1 MNISAGADIAPLLD
15 QFIAAFDCNEALKF
29 DLAYYTTHR
38 KRFLQTARFIPH
50 AAGDGSRALELGATS
65 LFQVA
70 LGSVFGYAPVLGTHV
85 SSNVEEKRYFRSFA
99 VGERETS
106 NLLVSINLES
116 DVYPFEDSSFDFI
129 LCGEVIEHMDVD
141 PMFMLAECNRILKPG
156 GALLVTTPNC
166 CSARNFWK
174 IAQGYRPHFFMQYER
189 TRNPYRHNIEYD
201 VHAINQ
207 LLRAAGLTPTSI
219 ETFDVFE
226 EPLPEGIALLK
237 SAGLPLDHRGDCI
250 FALAAKTSGVVDR
263 WPAGLYV

>member
-1 MNISAGADIAPLLD
+1 MSISTGADIGPLFD
-15 QFIAAFDCNEALKF
+15 QFIAAFDPSASLQF
-29 DLAYYTTHR
+29 DLAYYATHR

-50 AAGDGSRALELGATS
+50 AANDGARALELGATG

-85 SSNVEEKRYFRSFA
+85 TSDVERKRYRRSFEI
-99 VGERETS
+99 GRHKTS
-106 NLLVSINLES
+106 NLLVSIDLES
-116 DVYPFEDSSFDFI
+116 DIYPFEDASIDFI

-156 GALLVTTPNC
+156 GSLLITTPNC

-189 TRNPYRHNIEYD
+189 SRNPYRHNIEYD
-201 VHAINQ
+201 VHSVVQ
-207 LLRAAGLTPTSI
+207 LLRAAGFAPTSV

-226 EPLPEGIALLK
+226 EPLADGIALLK

-250 FALAAKTSGVVDR
+250 FALARKTSGVVDR